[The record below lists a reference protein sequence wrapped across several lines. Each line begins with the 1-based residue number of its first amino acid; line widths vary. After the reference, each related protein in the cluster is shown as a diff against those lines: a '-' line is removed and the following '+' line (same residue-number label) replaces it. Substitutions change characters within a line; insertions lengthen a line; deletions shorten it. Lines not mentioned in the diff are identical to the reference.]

1 VLQAKLSLDLDSE
14 FLLRTTPPTLD
25 RDVDPNSPPPEV
37 PATRLRPL
45 AFLTGAAGA
54 KFSNYPEADDQDMLV
69 SLPLFMQIAEQASEA
84 SRVRRIRSSKFDAS
98 SVPIRL
104 VIVKVDEATAT
115 DVRTRPFRHPYF
127 GALIQRIP

>member
-1 VLQAKLSLDLDSE
+1 M
-14 FLLRTTPPTLD
+14 
-25 RDVDPNSPPPEV
+25 DPNLPPPEV

-69 SLPLFMQIAEQASEA
+69 SLPLFMQIAERASEA
-84 SRVRRIRSSKFDAS
+84 SRVSRIRSSNFDVA

-104 VIVKVDEATAT
+104 VIVKIDETTAT
-115 DVRTRPFRHPYF
+115 DVRIARFDIH
-127 GALIQRIP
+127 ISVH